1 MPDRPKLQGRR
12 TSGLNSLA
20 HHRLFLI
27 SEAYCS
33 TSIDSWI
40 TGRMLRNA
48 AGETRLFINSKCK
61 ELIEDFE
68 QVSYK
73 ADSMQID
80 KEKDRRRT
88 HLSDALGYLLWQEF
102 RHMGAAG
109 ERCSRLF

>member
-1 MPDRPKLQGRR
+1 MRVVNNLLCPTFAKRPIESQQIFSRLFQCYRMPDRPKLQGRR

-48 AGETRLFINSKCK
+48 AGMPKT
-61 ELIEDFE
+61 
-68 QVSYK
+68 
-73 ADSMQID
+73 
-80 KEKDRRRT
+80 
-88 HLSDALGYLLWQEF
+88 LGTYQNA
-102 RHMGAAG
+102 RP
-109 ERCSRLF
+109 S